1 MKAAYVDSSV
11 LVAISLGET
20 DHEDLTSRLEKFD
33 QLFSSNLLEA
43 ELRSAPEAGG
53 FRRNRRWS
61 SHLDLVGLPKPTAD
75 SRVQVG
81 PQGGLLE
88 GADLWH
94 LACALYLREE
104 LEEISFLSLDD
115 KQVAVAG
122 SLGFD
127 LG

>member
-43 ELRSAPEAGG
+43 ELRSALKREASEGI
-53 FRRNRRWS
+53 
-61 SHLDLVGLPKPTAD
+61 D
-75 SRVQVG
+75 VG
-81 PQGGLLE
+81 PLTWIWWVYPSRPLTPEFKSVLMEGYSR

-94 LACALYLREE
+94 LACALHLREE

-115 KQVAVAG
+115 KQVAVAA